1 MAIKLAREEDDFA
14 ETHEINVTPFI
25 DVILVLLIIFMVAAT
40 LATVDMGVDLPAS
53 TAEAQPRPD
62 KPVFVTVKPDMTLGI
77 GEDVVFHA
85 ASTMKVPVMIELFR
99 RADAGTFAIDGITR
113 FENRFRSIVDGSP
126 YTLAAEDD
134 SDGELYA
141 KAGQPVSWR
150 ELNERMITRSS
161 NLATNVLIDVLGAD
175 RVNATSRALG
185 AAGMTVLRG
194 VEDQKAFDKGMNNTT
209 TARALGVL
217 LEAIETGRAASAAS
231 CSAMRDVLLRQ
242 TETGEIPAGLPPGT
256 RIAHKTGWITA
267 TTHDAAVI
275 YPPGGKPYVLVVLT
289 RKIPDRPVAQRPR
302 KRTPPSRC
310 SRSRPM
316 ASSTSIPSTNRT
328 W

>member
-1 MAIKLAREEDDFA
+1 MRRVLPALCTVSVLVGCAAISRSTRTDSPLTAPQAWGALRSSISARIAAVPGAEVGVWIHDFA
-14 ETHEINVTPFI
+14 T
-25 DVILVLLIIFMVAAT
+25 
-40 LATVDMGVDLPAS
+40 G
-53 TAEAQPRPD
+53 R
-62 KPVFVTVKPDMTLGI
+62 TLGI

-126 YTLAAEDD
+126 YTLSAEDD

-141 KAGQPVSWR
+141 KTGQPVSWR

-242 TETGEIPAGLPPGT
+242 TETGEIPAGLPSGT

-267 TTHDAAVI
+267 TTHDAAVV

-289 RKIPDRPVAQRPR
+289 RKIPDRPVAQRLIADI
-302 KRTPPSRC
+302 SRDAWAMLTA
-310 SRSRPM
+310 SR
-316 ASSTSIPSTNRT
+316 
-328 W
+328 

>member
-1 MAIKLAREEDDFA
+1 MRRVLPALCTVSVLVGCAAISRSTRTDSPLPAPQAWGALRSSISARIATVPGAEVGVWIHDFA
-14 ETHEINVTPFI
+14 T
-25 DVILVLLIIFMVAAT
+25 
-40 LATVDMGVDLPAS
+40 G
-53 TAEAQPRPD
+53 R
-62 KPVFVTVKPDMTLGI
+62 TLGI

-126 YTLAAEDD
+126 YTLSAGDD
-134 SDGELYA
+134 SDGELYG
-141 KAGQPVSWR
+141 KAGQPITWR

-217 LEAIETGRAASAAS
+217 LEAIETGRAASPAS
-231 CSAMRDVLLRQ
+231 CAAMRDVLLRQ

-289 RKIPDRPVAQRPR
+289 RKIPDRPVAQRLIADI
-302 KRTPPSRC
+302 SRDAWATLTA
-310 SRSRPM
+310 SR
-316 ASSTSIPSTNRT
+316 
-328 W
+328 